1 MELCQCKNCHQE
13 KMAVEGACKE
23 CSPLKFE
30 EQARK
35 DISSWL
41 AKDSS
46 GVIYD
51 PWKNSFDF
59 SRWEFPG

>member
-1 MELCQCKNCHQE
+1 MV
-13 KMAVEGACKE
+13 VEGACKE

-46 GVIYD
+46 GVIND